1 MNGRGEVDGSPLNM
15 FFRCVISTACPI
27 QLEEKLGFLI
37 LIQPRRVRISF
48 LSVKYVPFVN
58 VLNVQ
63 REGRKT
69 GKGNIWTAKMILR
82 NRLI

>member
-1 MNGRGEVDGSPLNM
+1 MQFHEL
-15 FFRCVISTACPI
+15 
-27 QLEEKLGFLI
+27 LLGFLLKI
-37 LIQPRRVRISF
+37 PIHYYEWTRRSGWFSIEHVLPPRRVRISF

-82 NRLI
+82 NLLI